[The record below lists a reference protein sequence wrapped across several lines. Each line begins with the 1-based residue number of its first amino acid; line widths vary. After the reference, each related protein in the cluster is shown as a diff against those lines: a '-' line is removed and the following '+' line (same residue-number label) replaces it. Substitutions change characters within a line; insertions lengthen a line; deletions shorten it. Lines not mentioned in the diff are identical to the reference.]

1 MFFMSPDLDR
11 DKTDQW
17 VKLWAKTGP
26 LLENIRRRELREMT
40 YEQRIKAIA
49 SVLQIGTL
57 RPRPD
62 TISGLVEQQ
71 RLFQKALK

>member
-1 MFFMSPDLDR
+1 MSSDLDR
-11 DKTDQW
+11 DRTEQW

-49 SVLQIGTL
+49 SVLQIGGL
-57 RPRPD
+57 GPRPD

-71 RLFQKALK
+71 FLFHKARK